1 MMDVQNVKKT
11 IMLKTESASKILV
24 KVLMDVFSALIP
36 KYAMLA
42 ISIAAL

>member
-1 MMDVQNVKKT
+1 MDVQNVKKT
-11 IMLKTESASKILV
+11 IMLKTENAFKIHAQLLLDAYTV
-24 KVLMDVFSALIP
+24 TFP